1 MVKQCALTKN
11 VGLCFATPRREF
23 HMLNAR
29 IEPACTAREL
39 WQTHLARRATM
50 PVALE
55 FPR

>member
-1 MVKQCALTKN
+1 VVKQCALKKSAE
-11 VGLCFATPRREF
+11 LCFATHRREF

-39 WQTHLARRATM
+39 WQTHLVRRATM